1 MSFNTT
7 TQDRKYVTTETY
19 DNSTKKTT
27 GRHTSTDKTTFSK
40 LSAPSLS
47 FNKNHDTNS
56 AIRSI
61 TSMTVLPILALI
73 IAFAHPEAFNTVTIG
88 MFIVGQIIMAVIG

>member
-7 TQDRKYVTTETY
+7 TQDRKSVTLDAY
-19 DNSTKKTT
+19 DNPTKKTT
-27 GRHTSTDKTTFSK
+27 TRHTSTDKTTFSK
-40 LSAPSLS
+40 LSSPSLS

-56 AIRSI
+56 TIRSI
-61 TSMTVLPILALI
+61 TTMTVLPILALI

-88 MFIVGQIIMAVIG
+88 MFIVGQIIMAVID